1 MMLYRSVKKS
11 FTMDEQKIQFVK
23 RQWREFRHGTDT
35 FLKHGILFK

>member
-35 FLKHGILFK
+35 FYEAWNSI

>member
-1 MMLYRSVKKS
+1 MLYRSVKKS

-35 FLKHGILFK
+35 FYEAWNSS